1 MNRTGWTTVVA
12 GTLGLVLLAWFLVA
26 NALPGRSEPD
36 KLADPV
42 TLKVA
47 AGSELDDV
55 LCAGGTSKAEESTGT
70 AVRCEPSALVKR
82 LAEETN
88 VALEPEFIG
97 TLEAADAIVAD
108 PDRYDAAWF
117 ASDDYLR
124 LALAAKGTDDLISSD
139 PIMRSPVAL
148 GVHHDVATRLG
159 WTGGAE
165 VSWEEI
171 ARRAADGE
179 LGFLMTSPASSNS
192 GLSTLAGVATA
203 FDAEP
208 PLQSED
214 VALVQDDVRQ
224 LFSGQLGRA
233 ASSGW
238 LSDTFRENP
247 TAYDAIFNYESELL
261 TLSEQV
267 EDPSTSSGHRLDIV
281 YPSDGTTEAT
291 YPLTLVD
298 AEKQRAYEVAVAWL
312 RTAEV
317 QEELSE
323 KSGRRPGRAGVTPS
337 PGVPDNDVKTL
348 PLPDDLGTIDELIF
362 TYFDEFAPK
371 TRTTYLLDTSAS
383 MDEIKMNQLRRAFE
397 GLAGDDTSISGQ
409 FKRFRKGER
418 LSVYTYA
425 DETEPLGSLVVKDQ
439 PQRDDALNGLIDR
452 VGELTGHGGTA
463 YYDAIDAAYADIK
476 ASPEEGATTSVVL
489 MTDGEQNGGQSYAQL
504 SKKYEAAYRDLG
516 VPLYVVL
523 VGDAATSADASIE
536 QLVGFAEHTGGRDV
550 VAKDAA
556 DLRKI
561 FQEIRDYQ

>member
-1 MNRTGWTTVVA
+1 MDSKGWTTIVA
-12 GTLGLVLLAWFLVA
+12 TCLSVVLLAWFLADRV
-26 NALPGRSEPD
+26 LPGGDAPERLS
-36 KLADPV
+36 DPV
-42 TLKVA
+42 TLKIAV
-47 AGSELDDV
+47 GSELDDV
-55 LCAGGTSKAEESTGT
+55 LCAGGTSKAEESTAT
-70 AVRCEPSALVKR
+70 PVSCEPSELVDE
-82 LAEETN
+82 LQAETN
-88 VALEPEFIG
+88 VRLEPTFIG

-108 PDRYDAAWF
+108 PERFDAAWF

-124 LALAAKGTDDLISSD
+124 LALAAKGTDDLTSSA

-148 GVHHDVATRLG
+148 GVRHDVATRLG
-159 WTGGAE
+159 WSEETP
-165 VSWEEI
+165 VSWKEI
-171 ARRAADGE
+171 ARSAGDGE

-203 FDAEP
+203 FDTEP

-214 VALVQDDVRQ
+214 VGQVQADVRQ

-238 LSDTFRENP
+238 LSDKFRENP

-267 EDPSTSSGHRLDIV
+267 DDLDIV
-281 YPSDGTTEAT
+281 YPSDGAAEAT
-291 YPLTLVD
+291 YPLTLID
-298 AEKQRAYEVAVAWL
+298 AEKQQAYETAVAWL

-317 QEELSE
+317 QRELSE
-323 KSGRRPGRAGVTPS
+323 TSGRRPGRTSVTAS

-362 TYFDEFAPK
+362 TYFDEFSPK

-383 MDEIKMNQLRRAFE
+383 MDAIKMNQLRRAFE
-397 GLAGDDTSISGQ
+397 GLAGDDASISGQ

-418 LSVYTYA
+418 LAVYTYA
-425 DETEPLGSLVVKDQ
+425 DRVKRLGSVVVEDQ
-439 PQRDDALNGLIDR
+439 PDTDDALRGLIDR
-452 VGELTGHGGTA
+452 VGDLAGDGATA

-476 ASPEEGATTSVVL
+476 AAPEEGATTSIVL
-489 MTDGEQNGGQSYAQL
+489 MTDGEQNGGQSHAQL
-504 SKKYEAAYRDLG
+504 SKKYESAYRDLG
-516 VPLYVVL
+516 VPLYVVR
-523 VGDAATSADASIE
+523 VGDAATSDDQSIE
-536 QLVGFAEHTGGRDV
+536 QLVSFAEHTGGREV

>member
-1 MNRTGWTTVVA
+1 MNRKGWTTVVA
-12 GTLGLVLLAWFLVA
+12 GGLVLVLLTWFAVARLIPGDAW
-26 NALPGRSEPD
+26 PD
-36 KLADPV
+36 ELADKA
-42 TLKVA
+42 TLKIA

-55 LCAGGTSKAEESTGT
+55 LCADGTSKADEASSTP
-70 AVRCEPSALVKR
+70 VRCAPSDLVKQ
-82 LAEETN
+82 LEEETN
-88 VALEPEFIG
+88 VELKPEFIG
-97 TLEAADAIVAD
+97 TLEAADAIAGD
-108 PDRYDAAWF
+108 SDRYDAAWF

-124 LALAAKGTDDLISSD
+124 LALAAKGTDDLTTSK

-148 GVHHDVATRLG
+148 GVRHDVAAQLG
-159 WTGGAE
+159 WTEDTA
-165 VSWEEI
+165 VSWKEI
-171 ARRAADGE
+171 ADRAGDGE

-203 FDAEP
+203 FDDKP

-214 VALVQDDVRQ
+214 VGLVQDDVRQ

-238 LSDTFRENP
+238 LSDKFRENP

-261 TLSEQV
+261 ALAKQV
-267 EDPSTSSGHRLDIV
+267 EDLDIV

-298 AEKQRAYEVAVAWL
+298 PGKQKAYETAVAWL
-312 RTAEV
+312 RTADV
-317 QEELSE
+317 QRDLSE
-323 KSGRRPGRAGVTPS
+323 KSQRRPGRSDVKPS
-337 PGVPDNDVKTL
+337 KGVPDNDVKTL

-383 MDEIKMNQLRRAFE
+383 MDDLKMNRLRRAFE
-397 GLAGDDTSISGQ
+397 GLVGDNTSISGQ

-418 LSVYTYA
+418 LTVYTYA
-425 DETEPLGSLVVKDQ
+425 DEVALLGSVVVKD
-439 PQRDDALNGLIDR
+439 RSESDEALGALIDG
-452 VGELTGHGGTA
+452 VGDLSGDGGTA
-463 YYDAIDAAYADIK
+463 YYDAIDAAYADLLK
-476 ASPEEGATTSVVL
+476 APEEGATRSIVL
-489 MTDGEQNGGQSYAQL
+489 MTDGEQNGGQSYTQL
-504 SKKYEAAYRDLG
+504 KKKYEADYRALG

-523 VGDAATSADASIE
+523 VGDAAASTDPSIE
-536 QLVGFAEHTGGRDV
+536 QLVGFAEETGGRDV
-550 VAKDAA
+550 VAKETD

>member
-12 GTLGLVLLAWFLVA
+12 GSLGLVLLAWFVVA
-26 NALPGRSEPD
+26 NVLPRGTGPD
-36 KLADPV
+36 KLPDPV

-70 AVRCEPSALVKR
+70 PVRCRPSDLVKR
-82 LAEETN
+82 LKKETN
-88 VALEPEFIG
+88 VELQPELIG

-124 LALAAKGTDDLISSD
+124 LALAAKGTDDLTSSA
-139 PIMRSPVAL
+139 PIMRSPVVL

-159 WTGGAE
+159 WTGDTP

-214 VALVQDDVRQ
+214 VGVVQHDVRQ

-238 LSDTFRENP
+238 LSDMFRENP
-247 TAYDAIFNYESELL
+247 SAYDAIFNYESELL
-261 TLSEQV
+261 ALSEQV
-267 EDPSTSSGHRLDIV
+267 DDLDIV

-291 YPLTLVD
+291 YPLTLID
-298 AEKQRAYEVAVAWL
+298 DKKQKAYEAAVAWL

-317 QEELSE
+317 QEVLSAT
-323 KSGRRPGRAGVTPS
+323 SGRRPGRTSVAPS

-383 MDEIKMNQLRRAFE
+383 MDEIKLNQLRRAFE

-418 LSVYTYA
+418 LSVFTYA
-425 DETEPLGSLVVKDQ
+425 DEARPLGSVVVRDQ
-439 PQRDDALNGLIDR
+439 PSRDEALDDLIDR
-452 VGELTGHGGTA
+452 VGELAGHGGTA

-476 ASPEEGATTSVVL
+476 ASPEEGATTSIVL

-504 SKKYEAAYRDLG
+504 VRKYESAYRDLG

-523 VGDAATSADASIE
+523 VGEAATSDDASID
-536 QLVGFAEHTGGRDV
+536 QLVGLAEHTGGREV
-550 VAKDAA
+550 VAEDAA

>member
-12 GTLGLVLLAWFLVA
+12 GSLGLVLLAWFLVA
-26 NALPGRSEPD
+26 NALPGRSGPD
-36 KLADPV
+36 RLSDPV

-55 LCAGGTSKAEESTGT
+55 LCAGGTSKAEESIGT
-70 AVRCEPSALVKR
+70 PVRCEPSALVKR
-82 LAEETN
+82 LREETN

-124 LALAAKGTDDLISSD
+124 LALAAKGTDDLTSSD
-139 PIMRSPVAL
+139 PIMRSPVVL

-159 WTGGAE
+159 WTGDAE

-214 VALVQDDVRQ
+214 VGLVQDDVRQ

-261 TLSEQV
+261 TLAEQV
-267 EDPSTSSGHRLDIV
+267 EDLDIV

-298 AEKQRAYEVAVAWL
+298 AEKQKAYETAVAWL
-312 RTAEV
+312 RTVEV

-323 KSGRRPGRAGVTPS
+323 KSGRRPGRASVTPS

-425 DETEPLGSLVVKDQ
+425 DETESLGSLVVEDQ
-439 PQRDDALNGLIDR
+439 PERDEALNGLIDR

-463 YYDAIDAAYADIK
+463 YYDAIETAYAAIK
-476 ASPEEGATTSVVL
+476 ASPEEGATTSIVL

-504 SKKYEAAYRDLG
+504 SKKYEAVYRDLG

-536 QLVGFAEHTGGRDV
+536 QLVGFAEHTGGREV
-550 VAKDAA
+550 VAEDAA

>member
-12 GTLGLVLLAWFLVA
+12 GSLGLVLLAWFLVA
-26 NALPGRSEPD
+26 NALPGGSGPD
-36 KLADPV
+36 RLADPV

-70 AVRCEPSALVKR
+70 PVRCEPSKLVKR
-82 LAEETN
+82 LKEETN
-88 VALEPEFIG
+88 VELRPEFIG

-124 LALAAKGTDDLISSD
+124 LALAAKGTDDLTSSD
-139 PIMRSPVAL
+139 PIMRSPVVL
-148 GVHHDVATRLG
+148 GVHHGVATRLG
-159 WTGGAE
+159 WTGDAD

-171 ARRAADGE
+171 ARRAGDGE

-192 GLSTLAGVATA
+192 GLSTLTGVATA

-214 VALVQDDVRQ
+214 VAMVQDDVRQ

-247 TAYDAIFNYESELL
+247 AAYDAIFNYESELL
-261 TLSEQV
+261 TLAEQV
-267 EDPSTSSGHRLDIV
+267 EDLDIV

-298 AEKQRAYEVAVAWL
+298 AEKQKAYETAVAWL

-323 KSGRRPGRAGVTPS
+323 KSGRRPGRTSVTPS

-425 DETEPLGSLVVKDQ
+425 DETRSLGSLVVEDQ
-439 PQRDDALNGLIDR
+439 PERDQALTRLIDR

-463 YYDAIDAAYADIK
+463 YYDAIDTAYADIL
-476 ASPEEGATTSVVL
+476 ASPEEGATTSIVL
-489 MTDGEQNGGQSYAQL
+489 MTDGEQNGGQSHAQL

-536 QLVGFAEHTGGRDV
+536 QLVGFAEHTGGREV

-556 DLRKI
+556 DLRTI

>member
-12 GTLGLVLLAWFLVA
+12 GGLGLALLAWFVVA
-26 NALPGRSEPD
+26 SLLPAGPD
-36 KLADPV
+36 RLPEPV

-55 LCAGGTSKAEESTGT
+55 LCAGGTSRAEESTGT
-70 AVRCEPSALVKR
+70 PVRCEPSELVKR
-82 LAEETN
+82 LKKETN
-88 VALEPEFIG
+88 VELRPEFIG

-124 LALAAKGTDDLISSD
+124 LALAAKGTDDLTSSA
-139 PIMRSPVAL
+139 PIMRSPVVL

-159 WTGGAE
+159 WTGDTP

-214 VALVQDDVRQ
+214 VGVVAEDVRQ

-238 LSDTFRENP
+238 LSDTFREKP
-247 TAYDAIFNYESELL
+247 SAYDAIFNYESELL
-261 TLSEQV
+261 ALAKQV
-267 EDPSTSSGHRLDIV
+267 QDLDIV

-298 AEKQRAYEVAVAWL
+298 PEKQKAYEAAVAWL

-317 QEELSE
+317 QEELSAT
-323 KSGRRPGRAGVTPS
+323 SGRRPGRASVAAS

-418 LSVYTYA
+418 ISVYTYA
-425 DETEPLGSLVVKDQ
+425 DKARPLGSVVVRDQ
-439 PQRDDALNGLIDR
+439 PERDQALDNLIDR
-452 VGELTGHGGTA
+452 VGELAGHGGTA
-463 YYDAIDAAYADIK
+463 YYDAIDAAYADLA
-476 ASPEEGATTSVVL
+476 ASPEEGATTSIVL

-504 SKKYEAAYRDLG
+504 MTTYESAYRDLG

-523 VGDAATSADASIE
+523 VGEAATSDDASID
-536 QLVGFAEHTGGRDV
+536 QLVGFAEHTGGREV
-550 VAKDAA
+550 VAEDAA

>member
-12 GTLGLVLLAWFLVA
+12 GGLGVALLVWFLVA
-26 NALPGRSEPD
+26 NVLPAGSDPG

-55 LCAGGTSKAEESTGT
+55 LCAGSTSRVEESTGT
-70 AVRCEPSALVKR
+70 AVRCKPSKLVQR
-82 LAEETN
+82 LKEETN
-88 VALEPEFIG
+88 VELEPEFIG
-97 TLEAADAIVAD
+97 TLEATDAIVAD

-124 LALAAKGTDDLISSD
+124 LALAAKGTDDLTSSD
-139 PIMRSPVAL
+139 PIMRSPVVL

-159 WTGGAE
+159 WTGDAD

-203 FDAEP
+203 FDPEP

-214 VALVQDDVRQ
+214 VGLIQKDVRQ

-247 TAYDAIFNYESELL
+247 SAYDAIFNYESEVLA
-261 TLSEQV
+261 LSKQV
-267 EDPSTSSGHRLDIV
+267 EGLDIV

-291 YPLTLVD
+291 YPVTLID
-298 AEKQRAYEVAVAWL
+298 AGKQKAYETAVAWL

-317 QEELSE
+317 QKELSE
-323 KSGRRPGRAGVTPS
+323 TSGRRPGRTSVAPS

-383 MDEIKMNQLRRAFE
+383 MDEIKLNQLRRAFE

-425 DETEPLGSLVVKDQ
+425 DEARPLGSVVVADQ
-439 PQRDDALNGLIDR
+439 PERDEALGDLIDR

-463 YYDAIDAAYADIK
+463 YYDAIDAAYAAIE
-476 ASPEEGATTSVVL
+476 AAPEEGATTSIVL

-504 SKKYEAAYRDLG
+504 SKKYESAYRDLG

-523 VGDAATSADASIE
+523 VGDAATSDDAGID
-536 QLVGFAEHTGGRDV
+536 QLVDFAEHTGGRDV

>member
-12 GTLGLVLLAWFLVA
+12 GSLGLVLLAWFLVA

-70 AVRCEPSALVKR
+70 PVRCEPSALVKR
-82 LAEETN
+82 LREETN

-124 LALAAKGTDDLISSD
+124 LALAAKGTDDLASSD
-139 PIMRSPVAL
+139 PIMRSPVVL

-159 WTGGAE
+159 WTGDAE

-171 ARRAADGE
+171 AGRAGDGE

-214 VALVQDDVRQ
+214 VGLVQEDVRQ

-261 TLSEQV
+261 TLAEQV
-267 EDPSTSSGHRLDIV
+267 DDLDIV

-298 AEKQRAYEVAVAWL
+298 AEKQKAYETAVAWL

-323 KSGRRPGRAGVTPS
+323 KSGRRPGRTGVTPS

-425 DETEPLGSLVVKDQ
+425 DETESLGSLVVEDQ
-439 PQRDDALNGLIDR
+439 PERDEALNRLIDR
-452 VGELTGHGGTA
+452 VGELAGHGGTA
-463 YYDAIDAAYADIK
+463 YYDAIDTAYADIK
-476 ASPEEGATTSVVL
+476 ASPEEGATTSIVL

-536 QLVGFAEHTGGRDV
+536 QLVDFAEHTGGREV
-550 VAKDAA
+550 VAEDAA

>member
-12 GTLGLVLLAWFLVA
+12 GGLGLVLLGWFLVA
-26 NALPGRSEPD
+26 NVLPDGFGTGRLP
-36 KLADPV
+36 DPV

-70 AVRCEPSALVKR
+70 PVRCKPGALVKR
-82 LAEETN
+82 LRKETN
-88 VALEPEFIG
+88 VVLEPEFIG

-108 PDRYDAAWF
+108 RDRYDAAWF

-124 LALAAKGTDDLISSD
+124 LALAAKGTDELTSSD

-148 GVHHDVATRLG
+148 GVHHGVAVRLG
-159 WTGGAE
+159 WTDGAE

-203 FDAEP
+203 FDADP

-214 VALVQDDVRQ
+214 VGVVRDDVRQ

-238 LSDTFRENP
+238 LSDKFRENP

-261 TLSEQV
+261 ALSEQV
-267 EDPSTSSGHRLDIV
+267 DDLDIV
-281 YPSDGTTEAT
+281 YPSDGTIEAT

-298 AEKQRAYEVAVAWL
+298 PEKQKAYETAVAWL

-317 QEELSE
+317 QEELS
-323 KSGRRPGRAGVTPS
+323 SVSDRRPGLASVEPS
-337 PGVPDNDVKTL
+337 AGVPDNEVKAL

-418 LSVYTYA
+418 LAVYTYA
-425 DETEPLGSLVVKDQ
+425 DEAAPLGDVVVEDQ
-439 PQRDDALNGLIDR
+439 PERDPALNELIDR
-452 VGELTGHGGTA
+452 VGDLTGHGGTA
-463 YYDAIDAAYADIK
+463 YYDAIDAAYAAIK

-504 SKKYEAAYRDLG
+504 SKKYESAYRDLG

-523 VGDAATSADASIE
+523 VGDAATSADPSLE
-536 QLVGFAEHTGGRDV
+536 QLVSFAEHTGGRDV
-550 VAKDAA
+550 VAKDTA

>member
-12 GTLGLVLLAWFLVA
+12 GSLGLVLLAWFLVA
-26 NALPGRSEPD
+26 NALPGGSGPD
-36 KLADPV
+36 RLADPV

-70 AVRCEPSALVKR
+70 PVRCEPSALVKR
-82 LAEETN
+82 LREETN

-124 LALAAKGTDDLISSD
+124 LALAAKGTDDLTSSD
-139 PIMRSPVAL
+139 PIMRSPVVL
-148 GVHHDVATRLG
+148 GVHHDVTTRLG
-159 WTGGAE
+159 WTGDAE

-171 ARRAADGE
+171 ARRAGDGE

-214 VALVQDDVRQ
+214 VGLVQDDVRQ

-261 TLSEQV
+261 TLAEQV
-267 EDPSTSSGHRLDIV
+267 EDLDIV

-298 AEKQRAYEVAVAWL
+298 AEKQKAYETAVAWL
-312 RTAEV
+312 RTVEV

-323 KSGRRPGRAGVTPS
+323 KSGRRPGRASVPPS

-425 DETEPLGSLVVKDQ
+425 DETESLGSLVVEDQ
-439 PQRDDALNGLIDR
+439 PERDEALNGLIDR
-452 VGELTGHGGTA
+452 VGELSGHGGTA
-463 YYDAIDAAYADIK
+463 YYDAIDTAYADIR
-476 ASPEEGATTSVVL
+476 ASPEEGATTSIVL

-504 SKKYEAAYRDLG
+504 SKKYEATYRDLG

-536 QLVGFAEHTGGRDV
+536 QLVGFAEHAGGREV

>member
-12 GTLGLVLLAWFLVA
+12 GSLGLVLLAWFLVA
-26 NALPGRSEPD
+26 NALPGGSGPAR
-36 KLADPV
+36 LADPV

-70 AVRCEPSALVKR
+70 PVRCKPSALVKR
-82 LAEETN
+82 LREETN

-124 LALAAKGTDDLISSD
+124 LALAAKGTDDLTSSD
-139 PIMRSPVAL
+139 PIMRSPVVL

-159 WTGGAE
+159 WTGDAE

-171 ARRAADGE
+171 ARRAGDGE

-214 VALVQDDVRQ
+214 VGLVQDDVRQ

-261 TLSEQV
+261 TLAEQV
-267 EDPSTSSGHRLDIV
+267 DDLDIV

-291 YPLTLVD
+291 YPLTLID
-298 AEKQRAYEVAVAWL
+298 AEKQKAYETAVAWL

-323 KSGRRPGRAGVTPS
+323 KSGRRPGLTSVTPS

-425 DETEPLGSLVVKDQ
+425 DETDSLGSLVVEDQ
-439 PQRDDALNGLIDR
+439 PERDEALNGLIDR
-452 VGELTGHGGTA
+452 VGERTGHGGTA
-463 YYDAIDAAYADIK
+463 YYDAIDTAYAAIK
-476 ASPEEGATTSVVL
+476 ASPEEGATTSIVL

-550 VAKDAA
+550 VAEDAA

>member
-12 GTLGLVLLAWFLVA
+12 GSLGLVLLAWFLVA
-26 NALPGRSEPD
+26 NALPGRSGPD
-36 KLADPV
+36 RLSDPV

-55 LCAGGTSKAEESTGT
+55 LCAGGTSKAEESIGT
-70 AVRCEPSALVKR
+70 PVRCEPSALVKR
-82 LAEETN
+82 LREETN

-124 LALAAKGTDDLISSD
+124 LALAAKGTDDLTSSD

-159 WTGGAE
+159 WTGDAD

-171 ARRAADGE
+171 ARRAGDGE

-214 VALVQDDVRQ
+214 VGLVQEDVRQ

-261 TLSEQV
+261 TLAEQV
-267 EDPSTSSGHRLDIV
+267 EDLDIV

-298 AEKQRAYEVAVAWL
+298 AEKQKAYETAVAWL

-323 KSGRRPGRAGVTPS
+323 KSGRRPGRASVTPS

-425 DETEPLGSLVVKDQ
+425 DETESLGSLVVEDQ
-439 PQRDDALNGLIDR
+439 PERDEALNGLIDR
-452 VGELTGHGGTA
+452 VGELSGHGGTA
-463 YYDAIDAAYADIK
+463 YYDAIDTAYADIR
-476 ASPEEGATTSVVL
+476 ASPEEGATTSIVL

-536 QLVGFAEHTGGRDV
+536 QLVGFAEHAGGREV

>member
-1 MNRTGWTTVVA
+1 
-12 GTLGLVLLAWFLVA
+12 
-26 NALPGRSEPD
+26 
-36 KLADPV
+36 DPV

-70 AVRCEPSALVKR
+70 PVRCKPSALVKR
-82 LAEETN
+82 LQKETN
-88 VALEPEFIG
+88 VELEPEFIG

-108 PDRYDAAWF
+108 PEGYDAAWF

-124 LALAAKGTDDLISSD
+124 LALAAKGTDDLTSSD
-139 PIMRSPVAL
+139 PIMRSPVVL

-159 WTGGAE
+159 WTGDAQ

-214 VALVQDDVRQ
+214 VGLVQEEVRQ

-238 LSDTFRENP
+238 LSDKFRENP

-261 TLSEQV
+261 TLAEQV
-267 EDPSTSSGHRLDIV
+267 QDLDIV

-298 AEKQRAYEVAVAWL
+298 AEKQKAYETAVAWL
-312 RTAEV
+312 RTADV

-323 KSGRRPGRAGVTPS
+323 KSGRRPGLASVTPS

-425 DETEPLGSLVVKDQ
+425 DETKPIGSLVVKDQ
-439 PQRDDALNGLIDR
+439 PERDQALTGLIDR

-463 YYDAIDAAYADIK
+463 YYNAIDTAYAAIK
-476 ASPEEGATTSVVL
+476 TSPEEGATTSIVL

-536 QLVGFAEHTGGRDV
+536 QLIDFAEHTGGREV

>member
-12 GTLGLVLLAWFLVA
+12 GGLGLGLLAWFLVA
-26 NALPGRSEPD
+26 NALPGGSGPD
-36 KLADPV
+36 RLADPV
-42 TLKVA
+42 ALKVA

-70 AVRCEPSALVKR
+70 PVRCEPSALVRR
-82 LAEETN
+82 LREETN
-88 VALEPEFIG
+88 VVLEPEFIG

-124 LALAAKGTDDLISSD
+124 LALAAKGTDDLTSSD
-139 PIMRSPVAL
+139 PIMRSPVVL
-148 GVHHDVATRLG
+148 GVHHDVANRLG
-159 WTGGAE
+159 WTGDAD

-171 ARRAADGE
+171 ARRAGDGE

-214 VALVQDDVRQ
+214 VGLVQDDVRQ

-261 TLSEQV
+261 TLAERV
-267 EDPSTSSGHRLDIV
+267 EDLDIV

-298 AEKQRAYEVAVAWL
+298 AEKQKAYDTAVAWL
-312 RTAEV
+312 RTADV
-317 QEELSE
+317 QVELSE
-323 KSGRRPGRAGVTPS
+323 KSGRRPGRTSVTPS

-425 DETEPLGSLVVKDQ
+425 DETQSLGSLVVEDQ
-439 PQRDDALNGLIDR
+439 PARDEALTRLIDR

-463 YYDAIDAAYADIK
+463 YYDAIDTAYAAIK
-476 ASPEEGATTSVVL
+476 AAPEEGATTSIVL

-536 QLVGFAEHTGGRDV
+536 QLVGFAEHTGGREV
-550 VAKDAA
+550 IAKDAA
-556 DLRKI
+556 DLRTI

>member
-12 GTLGLVLLAWFLVA
+12 GGLGLALLVWFLVA
-26 NALPGRSEPD
+26 NLLPAGPD
-36 KLADPV
+36 KLPAPV

-70 AVRCEPSALVKR
+70 PVTCRPSELVKR
-82 LAEETN
+82 LKKETN
-88 VALEPEFIG
+88 VELRPEFIG

-124 LALAAKGTDDLISSD
+124 LALAAKGTDDLTSSA
-139 PIMRSPVAL
+139 PIMRSPVVL

-159 WTGGAE
+159 WTGDTP

-214 VALVQDDVRQ
+214 VGVVAEDVRQ

-261 TLSEQV
+261 TLAEQV
-267 EDPSTSSGHRLDIV
+267 DDLDIV

-291 YPLTLVD
+291 YPLTLID
-298 AEKQRAYEVAVAWL
+298 AEKQKAYETAVAWL

-317 QEELSE
+317 QEELSD
-323 KSGRRPGRAGVTPS
+323 KSGRRPGLTSVTPS

-425 DETEPLGSLVVKDQ
+425 DETESLGSLVVEDQ
-439 PQRDDALNGLIDR
+439 PERDEALNGLIDR

-463 YYDAIDAAYADIK
+463 YYDAIDTAYADIK

-536 QLVGFAEHTGGRDV
+536 QLVGFAEHAGGREV
-550 VAKDAA
+550 VAEDAA

>member
-12 GTLGLVLLAWFLVA
+12 GSLGLVLLAWFLVA
-26 NALPGRSEPD
+26 NALPGGSGPD
-36 KLADPV
+36 RLADPV

-55 LCAGGTSKAEESTGT
+55 LCAGGTSKAEESIGT
-70 AVRCEPSALVKR
+70 PVRCEPSALVKR
-82 LAEETN
+82 LREETN

-124 LALAAKGTDDLISSD
+124 LALAAKGTDDLTSSD
-139 PIMRSPVAL
+139 PIMRSPVVL

-159 WTGGAE
+159 WTGDVE

-171 ARRAADGE
+171 ARRAGDGE

-214 VALVQDDVRQ
+214 VDLVQEDVRQ

-261 TLSEQV
+261 TLAEQV
-267 EDPSTSSGHRLDIV
+267 DDLDIV

-291 YPLTLVD
+291 YPLTLID
-298 AEKQRAYEVAVAWL
+298 AEKQKAYETAVAWL

-323 KSGRRPGRAGVTPS
+323 KSGRRPGRASVTPS

-425 DETEPLGSLVVKDQ
+425 DETESLGSLVVEDQ
-439 PQRDDALNGLIDR
+439 PERDEALNDLIDR

-463 YYDAIDAAYADIK
+463 YYDAIETAYAAIK
-476 ASPEEGATTSVVL
+476 ASPEEGATTSIVL

-504 SKKYEAAYRDLG
+504 SKKYEAVYRDLG

-536 QLVGFAEHTGGRDV
+536 QLVGFAEHTGGREV
-550 VAKDAA
+550 VAEDAA

>member
-12 GTLGLVLLAWFLVA
+12 GSLGLALLAWFLVA
-26 NALPGRSEPD
+26 NALPGGSGPD
-36 KLADPV
+36 RLSDPV

-70 AVRCEPSALVKR
+70 PVRCEPSALVKR
-82 LAEETN
+82 LREETN

-124 LALAAKGTDDLISSD
+124 LALAAKGTDDLTSSD
-139 PIMRSPVAL
+139 PIMRSPVVL

-159 WTGGAE
+159 WTGDAE

-171 ARRAADGE
+171 ARRAGDGE

-214 VALVQDDVRQ
+214 VGLVQEDVRQ

-261 TLSEQV
+261 TLAEQV
-267 EDPSTSSGHRLDIV
+267 DDLDIV

-291 YPLTLVD
+291 YPLTLID
-298 AEKQRAYEVAVAWL
+298 AEKQKAYETAVAWL

-323 KSGRRPGRAGVTPS
+323 KSGRRPGRTSVTPS
-337 PGVPDNDVKTL
+337 AGVPDNDVKTL

-425 DETEPLGSLVVKDQ
+425 DETDTLGSLVVEDQ
-439 PQRDDALNGLIDR
+439 PERDEALNRLIDR
-452 VGELTGHGGTA
+452 VGELAGHGGTA
-463 YYDAIDAAYADIK
+463 YYDAIDTAYADIK
-476 ASPEEGATTSVVL
+476 ASPEEGATTSIVL
-489 MTDGEQNGGQSYAQL
+489 MTDGEQNGGLSYAQL
-504 SKKYEAAYRDLG
+504 SNKYEAAYRDLG

-523 VGDAATSADASIE
+523 VGDAATSADASID
-536 QLVGFAEHTGGRDV
+536 QLVGFAEHTGGREV
-550 VAKDAA
+550 VAEDAA